1 MSEIA
6 TMDEARQGIHS
17 KVLVGH
23 SEGRFARRICC
34 LFPELVGR
42 DAMPRLG
49 EIGHRSRNK

>member
-42 DAMPRLG
+42 DAMP
-49 EIGHRSRNK
+49 